1 MLPNPPAMLDE
12 SERKLYT
19 LLALRELGSC
29 NDLQLL
35 YFMVDNEIMT
45 YFDLSLALPELV
57 NEGHAARLSG
67 AAGILYQITDAGKE
81 TLSFFVN
88 RLPHSKATQIIA
100 AAPDWREKCMSE
112 KQFPAQVI
120 HLPGGAC
127 VAQLRLMEENLP
139 ALSLDIP
146 LPDRAT
152 ADRIVRLWPQRA
164 GDIYRYLMSILDD
177 SEEKP

>member
-1 MLPNPPAMLDE
+1 M
-12 SERKLYT
+12 
-19 LLALRELGSC
+19 
-29 NDLQLL
+29 
-35 YFMVDNEIMT
+35 
-45 YFDLSLALPELV
+45 
-57 NEGHAARLSG
+57 
-67 AAGILYQITDAGKE
+67 
-81 TLSFFVN
+81 
-88 RLPHSKATQIIA
+88 
-100 AAPDWREKCMSE
+100 
-112 KQFPAQVI
+112 I